1 MSRSVQKRER
11 RSEALL
17 RLLIWRTGNGTEG
30 SNPSL
35 SANVLIELLLGFA
48 GAFECCGR
56 SAGLQLGVEHDLHH
70 PVLHSEYEHARMK
83 ALGFDLGGD
92 FEEGQRSAR

>member
-1 MSRSVQKRER
+1 M
-11 RSEALL
+11 

-56 SAGLQLGVEHDLHH
+56 SAGLRLEVDPTLTIPSFIPNTG
-70 PVLHSEYEHARMK
+70 ACTIK